1 MEAQAGCCLASE
13 SRIVGCCGSELR
25 PVGDGHNSLVVADF
39 AEIHS
44 LPTPGA
50 QTASGG
56 RLGRCWWQ
64 PRTLCHQFSFTDI
77 KTRRGAS
84 SPGSTSAG
92 GAPTAPGFLSTGAC
106 SYGAAGEPRTPHAG
120 HSALRG
126 EDPSGSLQTP
136 ESSALRAGRA
146 GPWRPGAGGAAGPPR
161 SPWAALR
168 GLGPPFPGSPRPR
181 TGPGGAG
188 RSWASPAERGHAAC
202 GLREAVSG
210 CGRARGWVVAEAGA
224 DGPGWALQAGGGA
237 GGGAGRRSGAAEGA
251 GAAGGQEPGPPAAV
265 SAAPSPAGA
274 PGSPRSPRA
283 EAPGGAG
290 SGQGVCGNAV
300 CSVCTPPCR
309 AGQDDEQP
317 ETEASSKDGC
327 ESRPSPKEL
336 EELELLNRA
345 LEKALR
351 VRKSISKT
359 PVEAQ
364 VAPAEKPAGEGSA
377 FENAQEQQVPVSG
390 RDMPV
395 SREARAVS
403 KKPASLKKPSP
414 YQLRA
419 PYRTDPDVK
428 KTQRRAPARCV
439 SQGPRTAG
447 KSSSKGVA
455 SRQGRS
461 HRPAS
466 SANDQGVCAATELRN
481 APGSSKSALKEQQ
494 SSIRDSS
501 GEGNL
506 VAAGRQLIDAGK
518 KSCGSHGE
526 SSRKEN
532 PTAEGGSTLPRT
544 VTVQQQGCQ
553 LKLPHPYRKAYSRNC
568 RAWERSRLCQTSAD
582 AAAARKRFTERIQ
595 TTFCS
600 PMPALSPAEIE
611 EELKVLQDVPSLLRQ
626 YVEAEPADHPTLQRE
641 YESLL
646 TLEGLQSTVSQCL
659 RKLQLLQAAVE
670 AQKRLHPDCTG
681 DVGSCCPACVPARG
695 RACGGAGTLAV
706 PLLWYSSF
714 QELRDLF
721 ALKLQVSMLHQ
732 EIALQKVS
740 L

>member
-1 MEAQAGCCLASE
+1 HKNKARGFQSWLHKRWGGTDSPRLSLHR
-13 SRIVGCCGSELR
+13 SLQLR
-25 PVGDGHNSLVVADF
+25 GGGAAPHTPCWALSPARRGPLR
-39 AEIHS
+39 
-44 LPTPGA
+44 LPPGA
-50 QTASGG
+50 
-56 RLGRCWWQ
+56 
-64 PRTLCHQFSFTDI
+64 PRPLH
-77 KTRRGAS
+77 
-84 SPGSTSAG
+84 
-92 GAPTAPGFLSTGAC
+92 
-106 SYGAAGEPRTPHAG
+106 
-120 HSALRG
+120 
-126 EDPSGSLQTP
+126 P

-161 SPWAALR
+161 SSWAVLR

-181 TGPGGAG
+181 TGPGRAG
-188 RSWASPAERGHAAC
+188 RSWGSPAERGHAAC

-317 ETEASSKDGC
+317 KTEASSKDGC

-390 RDMPV
+390 RDVPVSGRDMPV

-447 KSSSKGVA
+447 KSSSKGAA

-461 HRPAS
+461 HRPAN
-466 SANDQGVCAATELRN
+466 SASDQGVCAVTELRN

-494 SSIRDSS
+494 SSIRYSV
-501 GEGNL
+501 GERNL

-518 KSCGSHGE
+518 KSCGSPGE

-532 PTAEGGSTLPRT
+532 PTAGGGSTLPQT

-659 RKLQLLQAAVE
+659 RKLQLLQAGE
-670 AQKRLHPDCTG
+670 
-681 DVGSCCPACVPARG
+681 PALVFVVRCECGQLCLNCGLPSVF
-695 RACGGAGTLAV
+695 RALWTNIIFFLVIIHGKVVRKTLF
-706 PLLWYSSF
+706 SG
-714 QELRDLF
+714 
-721 ALKLQVSMLHQ
+721 K
-732 EIALQKVS
+732 
-740 L
+740 